1 MKAVEEHV
9 LLSTISR
16 HLGIQYLDVSK
27 DDFFIIDPEIR
38 KEFSN
43 LDRNFWISL
52 RSLPVFFIES
62 LDAKKDRKEEDPP
75 IGPKGHLSVVMF
87 DPLNQADIEKIEKAT
102 NCVVNAY
109 VCGES
114 AIHDG
119 IEKLYSGRSLSI
131 S

>member
-16 HLGIQYLDVSK
+16 QLGIQYLDVSK
-27 DDFFIIDPEIR
+27 DDFAIIDPELR
-38 KEFSN
+38 KEFPN
-43 LDRNFWISL
+43 IDRNFWTSM

-62 LDAKKDRKEEDPP
+62 LDAKKDQKDE
-75 IGPKGHLSVVMF
+75 GAAFKGHLSVVMF

-102 NCVVNAY
+102 NCIVNAY
-109 VCGES
+109 VCGDS
-114 AIHDG
+114 AIRDG